1 MRTPAIRNPLYTLR
15 PAPGAILASPLG
27 IMRERKMPLLEIVI
41 VLALVLLNGFFAMSE
56 LAVVSSRPARLETR
70 ARTGDRGARLALALA
85 RDPGRMLSTV
95 QIGITLVGI
104 VAGAFGGARLAVPF
118 GDALARIP
126 GLAPFSAEI
135 AYTLV
140 IAAITYLS
148 LIVGELVPKHL
159 ALRAPERVAGVVA
172 PTVDLLAR
180 ISTPAVWLLERS
192 SQFVLRILGTD
203 VRSAETVTEE
213 EVRMLIAEGTRTGVF
228 HRQERE
234 MIERVLRLAD
244 RPVRA
249 IMTPRV
255 ELVWLDVEDGPEEVA
270 RIIRESGHSRFVVG
284 KGGLDDVLGVVHV
297 RGLLDGCLAG
307 RPLDLQAA
315 LRPIPVVP
323 DTTPIPRA
331 LEALRQARVSIA
343 LVVDEYG
350 EVEGVVTAEDVLEA
364 LVGDMPERRLGEEPA
379 IVRRDDGS
387 LLMDGLLAV
396 DEVKLALALHR
407 LPEEESY
414 HTLAGF
420 ILAQLGRVPAE
431 GEAVLYGGWRFEIV
445 DMDGRRID
453 KVLVCRAASRAEGA
467 AAGEA

>member
-1 MRTPAIRNPLYTLR
+1 
-15 PAPGAILASPLG
+15 
-27 IMRERKMPLLEIVI
+27 MPLLEIAV

-56 LAVVSSRPARLETR
+56 IAVVSARPARLEAL
-70 ARTGDRGARLALALA
+70 ARRGRRGARLALGLA

-95 QIGITLVGI
+95 QIGITLVGV
-104 VAGAFGGARLAVPF
+104 VAGAFGGARLAEPLAA
-118 GDALARIP
+118 ALARLP
-126 GLAPFSAEI
+126 ALAPFSAEI

-140 IAAITYLS
+140 VAAITYLS
-148 LIVGELVPKHL
+148 LIIGELVPKHL
-159 ALRAPERVAGVVA
+159 ALRGPERVAALVA
-172 PTVDLLAR
+172 PTVDLISR
-180 ISTPAVWLLERS
+180 ISTPAVRLLES
-192 SQFVLRILGTD
+192 SSRLVLRLLG
-203 VRSAETVTEE
+203 SEAQPAETVTEE
-213 EVRMLIAEGTRTGVF
+213 EVRTLIAEGARIGVF
-228 HRQERE
+228 HRQEQE

-255 ELVWLDVEDGPEEVA
+255 ELVWLDVETEPDEIV

-284 KGGLDDVLGVVHV
+284 NGSLDDVLGVVHV
-297 RGLLDGCLAG
+297 RRLLENCLAG
-307 RPLDLQAA
+307 RRLDLRAA
-315 LRPIPVVP
+315 VRAMLVVP
-323 DTTPIPRA
+323 DSMPVSRA
-331 LEALRQARVSIA
+331 LEALRQARVSMA

-387 LLMDGLLAV
+387 MLMDGLLAV
-396 DEVKLALALHR
+396 DEVKLELGLDG

-420 ILAQLGRVPAE
+420 LLAQLGRVPVE
-431 GEAVLYGGWRFEIV
+431 GEAVLYGGWRFEVV

-453 KVLVCRAASRAEGA
+453 KVLVGPSAHDEAPSAETA
-467 AAGEA
+467 